1 MKVTNDIYDEINTID
16 ELISAL
22 NQLKEKHGGETK
34 LRGLSIINMGMGDN
48 GFNEF
53 ETNHYLDICTY
64 YEGFSNTITLCVT
77 GKCDFLQEQEQKMNL
92 EK

>member
-1 MKVTNDIYDEINTID
+1 MKVTNGIYEGLDTLD
-16 ELISAL
+16 ELINAL
-22 NQLKEKHGGETK
+22 NQLKEKKGRETK
-34 LRGLSIINMGMGDN
+34 IKGLSIINMGMGDN

-77 GKCDFLQEQEQKMNL
+77 GKCDFLQEQEQK
-92 EK
+92 